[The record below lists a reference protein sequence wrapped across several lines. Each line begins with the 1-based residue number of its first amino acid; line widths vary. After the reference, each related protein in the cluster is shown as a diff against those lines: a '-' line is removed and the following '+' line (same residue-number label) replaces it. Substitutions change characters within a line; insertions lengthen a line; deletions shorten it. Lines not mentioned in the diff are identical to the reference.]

1 VQGSRPK
8 VISAIAETT
17 WRQQKIRKV
26 LLAPTTFD
34 PCLSRFNGSCRLIS
48 ELALK
53 LTHALP
59 PTSTSWFVHLC
70 RSRPRG
76 SIETRSLPSSLIAT
90 RATFPST
97 SLIPSA
103 PFTHS
108 YPRQLEPS
116 PARTLLCRS
125 LRWHRCQGEAGRR
138 GLRSMGHNY
147 GRDNAR
153 KRAKR
158 RKKHER
164 LASAK
169 QSSRDAVARQG
180 KKAGK

>member
-1 VQGSRPK
+1 MSLASPRLHC
-8 VISAIAETT
+8 ISAAPAALD
-17 WRQQKIRKV
+17 RY
-26 LLAPTTFD
+26 LAALPAMSLTPVAPFTRCFPRSFTFY
-34 PCLSRFNGSCRLIS
+34 
-48 ELALK
+48 LALPK
-53 LTHALP
+53 
-59 PTSTSWFVHLC
+59 
-70 RSRPRG
+70 R
-76 SIETRSLPSSLIAT
+76 SIETRSLPSSLIT
-90 RATFPST
+90 TFATFPST

-125 LRWHRCQGEAGRR
+125 LRWHRCQGEASRR

-169 QSSRDAVARQG
+169 QSSSDAVARQG